1 MNPLNLFRKPLA
13 PWDDPRALIKWNNDE
28 PWTIGDS
35 FEGVQVLGDTGSG
48 KSSTSAKVLA
58 ASMLRAGYGG
68 LVLTVKPED
77 STDWR
82 KWLVDNGREQ
92 DGIFFGPGSDLCFNF
107 LDYELRRGRE
117 QGSGSRNAA
126 QILAEL
132 ISLTQRSAGKADD
145 FWNQAANEMVAA
157 VLELILAADE
167 VPSMRLAKEIID
179 SAPLSLDQ
187 AREAATA
194 AVFVAQVTLGC
205 DRPLAIKASGSS
217 ANSGPEYLLIQ
228 VELDGGQN
236 QTHMIPILPGTGGR
250 PKLGN
255 ARVLLNRLL
264 TGITKA
270 LLPKTTPTEAERSN
284 ARLAIQQN
292 PRLAGYNPFQ
302 SN

>member
-1 MNPLNLFRKPLA
+1 MNNTSISHEITIEELVNRIVANASERLQEHGAIPATCICLGAHRTVQWTARSLPNAEAVVEFA
-13 PWDDPRALIKWNNDE
+13 NDCR
-28 PWTIGDS
+28 
-35 FEGVQVLGDTGSG
+35 L
-48 KSSTSAKVLA
+48 
-58 ASMLRAGYGG
+58 
-68 LVLTVKPED
+68 
-77 STDWR
+77 
-82 KWLVDNGREQ
+82 
-92 DGIFFGPGSDLCFNF
+92 LCV
-107 LDYELRRGRE
+107 G
-117 QGSGSRNAA
+117 
-126 QILAEL
+126 
-132 ISLTQRSAGKADD
+132 
-145 FWNQAANEMVAA
+145 
-157 VLELILAADE
+157 
-167 VPSMRLAKEIID
+167 
-179 SAPLSLDQ
+179 
-187 AREAATA
+187 EAATA

-236 QTHMIPILPGTGGR
+236 QTHMVPILPGTGGR